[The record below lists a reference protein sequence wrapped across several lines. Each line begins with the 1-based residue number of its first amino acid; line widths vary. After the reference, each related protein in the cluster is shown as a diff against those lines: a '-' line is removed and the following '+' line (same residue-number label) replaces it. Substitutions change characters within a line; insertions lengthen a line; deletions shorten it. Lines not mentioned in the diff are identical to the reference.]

1 MFRVK
6 KVVKMSGKLL
16 LRGIYGSVKGKEFY
30 IELGQSV
37 TLGRSRSCDI
47 TLGRDGEHTQM
58 IVHEGVSEEAHFR
71 SVSRRHM
78 RISFFEE
85 EEVKIEDLSSNGSYL
100 DGDRVEDVVIKDF
113 KEEVHVILL
122 GTKEKFIL
130 EYVED

>member
-1 MFRVK
+1 
-6 KVVKMSGKLL
+6 MSGKLL

-47 TLGRDGEHTQM
+47 TLGRDGENTQT

-71 SVSRRHM
+71 SVSRKHM
-78 RISFFEE
+78 RISFLD

-100 DGDRVEDVVIKDF
+100 DGDRVEDVSIHDF

-130 EYVED
+130 EYID